1 MDTPFWVWMG
11 RTPGRQLL
19 AVDRGFSYAITT
31 HHAPRH
37 HTTTLDLTCETRHGT
52 VVLMETKKKYDFEAN
67 PYQNRS
73 LRTAKREVQDS
84 DVISAWNETAARL
97 CEDTAEI
104 ERRKAWTCAANGLL
118 IDDLDPLDAA
128 DPVCAFE
135 TDRRLSGDLFSTIY
149 GPARGRR

>member
-1 MDTPFWVWMG
+1 
-11 RTPGRQLL
+11 
-19 AVDRGFSYAITT
+19 
-31 HHAPRH
+31 
-37 HTTTLDLTCETRHGT
+37 
-52 VVLMETKKKYDFEAN
+52 METKKSLDFEAN
-67 PYQNRS
+67 PYQNRRHRVNS
-73 LRTAKREVQDS
+73 GRDLQGE
-84 DVISAWNETAARL
+84 DVIGTWNETAARL

-104 ERRKAWTCAANGLL
+104 ERRKAWTCAANSLL

>member
-1 MDTPFWVWMG
+1 
-11 RTPGRQLL
+11 
-19 AVDRGFSYAITT
+19 
-31 HHAPRH
+31 
-37 HTTTLDLTCETRHGT
+37 
-52 VVLMETKKKYDFEAN
+52 METKEKYDFEAN

-104 ERRKAWTCAANGLL
+104 ERRKAWTCAANSLL

>member
-1 MDTPFWVWMG
+1 
-11 RTPGRQLL
+11 
-19 AVDRGFSYAITT
+19 
-31 HHAPRH
+31 
-37 HTTTLDLTCETRHGT
+37 
-52 VVLMETKKKYDFEAN
+52 METKKKYDFEAN

-104 ERRKAWTCAANGLL
+104 ERRKAWTCAANNLL

>member
-1 MDTPFWVWMG
+1 MP
-11 RTPGRQLL
+11 
-19 AVDRGFSYAITT
+19 S
-31 HHAPRH
+31 PR
-37 HTTTLDLTCETRHGT
+37 TTTLDLTCEPRHGT

-104 ERRKAWTCAANGLL
+104 ERRKAWTCAANSLL